1 MEEPTS
7 DYGEGFGF
15 TRGTFTSILTRP
27 RASVFGGSSSNKGWG
42 FNHPTRSLFN
52 EFEAGD
58 PRRELTV
65 GQLDDEISTE
75 VEVNY
80 LGNPYYNYK
89 TAYMEHGL
97 IPGLNHD
104 SRGPLN
110 YRLVR
115 ASDVLLLFAEAALES
130 GKSTADAKWALE
142 EVRARARAMAT
153 VPGAL
158 PAFPYGSY
166 TDNTD
171 GLRAAIRH
179 ERRVELGMEGHRWF
193 DLVRWGIAYEVMNEY
208 ARNESAE
215 VQAEMAN
222 FIKGKNELF
231 PIPSEE
237 LNLNPMEQNPGY

>member
-130 GKSTADAKWALE
+130 GKSTADAKWLSKKYAPEPAQWPLCR
-142 EVRARARAMAT
+142 VRCPPSLTAVTPITPTDSAPQSAT
-153 VPGAL
+153 NAVWNSAWK
-158 PAFPYGSY
+158 A
-166 TDNTD
+166 TD
-171 GLRAAIRH
+171 GLTS
-179 ERRVELGMEGHRWF
+179 
-193 DLVRWGIAYEVMNEY
+193 Y
-208 ARNESAE
+208 AGES
-215 VQAEMAN
+215 
-222 FIKGKNELF
+222 
-231 PIPSEE
+231 
-237 LNLNPMEQNPGY
+237 PMR